1 MRKLSETIR
10 RVGLVAHPDK
20 AGVLRVLRR
29 AARTLAERGIALTA
43 DEVTAGLLGG
53 MVEPQPNLAALA
65 AGSDLLLVLGGDGTM
80 LRAARSAAAG
90 GAPILGVNLGSLGF
104 LTTCSVRDLDATLDL
119 VLGGRCWVEHR
130 SLIQLRRRGGA
141 KPSLQ
146 VALNDF
152 VISRG
157 ATPRLIEIAVRVDG
171 EELTR
176 YRGDGLVVSSPTGST
191 AYSLAAGG
199 AVVSPNAD
207 VFALTPICPHTL
219 SNRSVIVS
227 LRATIEVELLTER
240 VATYVSAD
248 GQLGTPIET
257 GEILVI
263 RRSRHA
269 AGLVR
274 LPGASFFKT
283 LGQKLRWGGSS
294 V

>member
-1 MRKLSETIR
+1 M
-10 RVGLVAHPDK
+10 
-20 AGVLRVLRR
+20 RVLRR
-29 AARTLAERGIALTA
+29 AIRSLSARGIFLAA
-43 DEVTAGLLGG
+43 DEATAGLTDGT
-53 MVEPQPNLAALA
+53 VETQPRIEELAAS
-65 AGSDLLLVLGGDGTM
+65 SDLLVAFGGDGTM
-80 LRAARSAAAG
+80 LRVARSAAASRV
-90 GAPILGVNLGSLGF
+90 PILGVNLGSLGF
-104 LTTCSVRDLDATLDL
+104 LTPCSVRDLEATLEL
-119 VLGGRCWVEHR
+119 VLGGHCWVDYR
-130 SLIQLRRRGGA
+130 SLIQLRRRAGRAGA
-141 KPSLQ
+141 AQ

-227 LRATIEVELLTER
+227 LRATIEVQLLTER

-248 GQLGTPIET
+248 GQMGTPLEVGET
-257 GEILVI
+257 LMI

-274 LPGASFFKT
+274 LPGTSFFNT